1 MAQVAYYL
9 LALQA
14 LGPMFNAST
23 IKKKKKIKTA
33 SWLQGKQTSL
43 SQARVD

>member
-23 IKKKKKIKTA
+23 IKKKKNQNGFLASGKTDFII
-33 SWLQGKQTSL
+33 TS
-43 SQARVD
+43 